1 MPTIFLWLALA
12 LVVRARV
19 RPLSLYFQATCWSC
33 LYVTSDV
40 KGLVYFQISLFAE
53 ECNHTFPKGQLYV
66 YLIELIL
73 H

>member
-1 MPTIFLWLALA
+1 MLLLKDANNIFVACI
-12 LVVRARV
+12 VAR
-19 RPLSLYFQATCWSC
+19 SKDTCWLC

-53 ECNHTFPKGQLYV
+53 ECNHTFPKVQLYV
-66 YLIELIL
+66 HLIELIL